1 MIPTVLALLPGI
13 ANLIYQVF
21 VCWRV
26 ATNKWCT
33 KTEFIPIVYKS
44 VLHFSIVSS
53 QSEEIQ
59 NNLTAWLS
67 VFLITMQMKSCLLFA
82 GYNRNHM
89 HCIIL
94 YIIITVTWSQELTR
108 LDHHAGQSG
117 SKRMCGFWPYDLCLA
132 SGFSD
137 QAILPWWCEN
147 KKNFLFLISRY
158 LTTFSTEQKPFEKK
172 SFKTH
177 L

>member
-1 MIPTVLALLPGI
+1 MLPGI
-13 ANLIYQVF
+13 ANLIYRVF
-21 VCWRV
+21 VRWRV
-26 ATNKWCT
+26 ATNKCCT
-33 KTEFIPIVYKS
+33 NKNRMYHNCMQICSTFFNRFITKWRDS
-44 VLHFSIVSS
+44 E
-53 QSEEIQ
+53 QSYCIIR
-59 NNLTAWLS
+59 LS

-117 SKRMCGFWPYDLCLA
+117 SKRMCGVWLYDLCLA

-147 KKNFLFLISRY
+147 KKNFLFLISGY

>member
-1 MIPTVLALLPGI
+1 
-13 ANLIYQVF
+13 
-21 VCWRV
+21 
-26 ATNKWCT
+26 
-33 KTEFIPIVYKS
+33 
-44 VLHFSIVSS
+44 
-53 QSEEIQ
+53 
-59 NNLTAWLS
+59 
-67 VFLITMQMKSCLLFA
+67 MKSCLLFA

-117 SKRMCGFWPYDLCLA
+117 SKRMCGVWLYDLCLA

-147 KKNFLFLISRY
+147 KKK
-158 LTTFSTEQKPFEKK
+158 TFF
-172 SFKTH
+172 F
-177 L
+177 